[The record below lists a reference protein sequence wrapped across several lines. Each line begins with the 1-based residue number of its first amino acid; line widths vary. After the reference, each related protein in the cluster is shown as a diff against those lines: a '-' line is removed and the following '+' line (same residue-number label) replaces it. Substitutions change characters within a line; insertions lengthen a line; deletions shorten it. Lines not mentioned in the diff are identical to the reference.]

1 MAIIIYPNERAT
13 MTPIT
18 RYKQDL
24 TREDFNYDPAQEE
37 AVEALQDLFDRLVAN
52 QSNHNDSGFLSKFR
66 KKKSPTVEQGLYFWG
81 GVGRG
86 KTYLMDT
93 FFDCLPTDKKMRLH
107 FHRFMQ
113 MVHQE
118 LRKLND
124 VKNPLE
130 IVGKEISS
138 KAQVLCFDEFFVT
151 DITDAMILAGLLEVL
166 FKNGT
171 TLVATS
177 NIEPDGLY
185 KNGLQRARF
194 LPAIALVNKYT
205 KVMNVDGGVDYRLRT
220 LKQAKLYHYP
230 LSQAADEA
238 LSDRFMS
245 LISDASHIEEG
256 GAVEIEGRKISLIR
270 SCEDLA
276 WFDMKALC
284 DGPRSQIDYI
294 EIARLY
300 STIIISNLPQMDA
313 PRDDLARRFIN
324 LVDEFYDRHVKVI
337 VSAEVAIPD
346 IYTGTRLSFEYDRT
360 VSRLLEMQSEEYL
373 SLEHRP

>member
-1 MAIIIYPNERAT
+1 

-52 QSNHNDSGFLSKFR
+52 QSNQASGGFLSKFR
-66 KKKSPTVEQGLYFWG
+66 KKKAPAVEQGLYFWG

-93 FFDCLPTDKKMRLH
+93 FFDCLPTEKKMRLH

-166 FKNGT
+166 FENGT

-194 LPAIALVNKYT
+194 LPAIALVNKHT
-205 KVMNVDGGVDYRLRT
+205 RVMNVDGGVDYRLRT

-230 LSQAADEA
+230 LGEAADSQLHE
-238 LSDRFMS
+238 RFMS
-245 LISDASHIEEG
+245 LISDASHIVEG
-256 GAVEIEGRKISLIR
+256 GVVEIEGRGIPLIR

-276 WFDMKALC
+276 WFDIKALC
-284 DGPRSQIDYI
+284 DGPRSQVDYI
-294 EIARLY
+294 EIARFY
-300 STIIISNLPQMDA
+300 STVIISNLPQMDSS
-313 PRDDLARRFIN
+313 RDDLARRFIN

-337 VSAEVAIPD
+337 FSAEVAIPD

>member
-1 MAIIIYPNERAT
+1 

-24 TREDFNYDPAQEE
+24 TRDDFNYDPAQEE
-37 AVEALQDLFDRLVAN
+37 AVEALQDLFDRLVVN
-52 QSNHNDSGFLSKFR
+52 QDDSSPNSGFLSKFR
-66 KKKSPTVEQGLYFWG
+66 KKKAPSVEQGLYFWG

-93 FFDCLPTDKKMRLH
+93 FFDCLPGDKKMRLH

-166 FKNGT
+166 FENGT

-194 LPAIALVNKYT
+194 LPAIALVNKHT

-230 LSQAADEA
+230 LSDAADEQ
-238 LSDRFMS
+238 LNERFMS
-245 LISDASHIEEG
+245 LISDASHIVEG
-256 GAVEIEGRKISLIR
+256 GEVEIEGRGIPLLR
-270 SCEDLA
+270 SCEGLA

-300 STIIISNLPQMDA
+300 STIIISNLLQMDA

-324 LVDEFYDRHVKVI
+324 LVDEFYDRQVKVI
-337 VSAEVAIPD
+337 ISAEVAIPD

>member
-1 MAIIIYPNERAT
+1 
-13 MTPIT
+13 MTPIS
-18 RYKQDL
+18 RYQEDL
-24 TREDFNYDPAQEE
+24 KREDFHYDPAQEE
-37 AVEALQDLFDRLVAN
+37 AVKALQELFDRLV
-52 QSNHNDSGFLSKFR
+52 SKQALPESAGLFGLF
-66 KKKSPTVEQGLYFWG
+66 KKKKPVKVEQGLYFWG

-93 FFDCLPTDKKMRLH
+93 FFDCLPTEKKMRLH

-118 LRKLND
+118 LRKLKE

-130 IVGKEISS
+130 IVGKQISD

-151 DITDAMILAGLLEVL
+151 DITDAMILAGLLDEL

-194 LPAIALVNKYT
+194 LPAIALVKENT
-205 KVMNVDGGVDYRLRT
+205 KVMNVDGGIDYRLRT
-220 LKQAKLYHYP
+220 LKQAKLYHFP
-230 LSQAADEA
+230 LDDQADQE
-238 LSDRFMS
+238 LQNRFMS
-245 LISDASHIEEG
+245 LITDASHIVEG
-256 GAVEIEGRKISLIR
+256 GVVEIEGREIPLLR
-270 SCEDLA
+270 SCEDMA
-276 WFDMKALC
+276 WFDIKALC
-284 DGPRSQIDYI
+284 DGPRSQVDYI

-300 STIIISNLPQMDA
+300 TTVIISNLPQMDA
-313 PRDDLARRFIN
+313 SRDDLARRFIN

-337 VSAEVAIPD
+337 FSAEVAIPD
-346 IYTGTRLSFEYDRT
+346 IYQGTRLKFEYDRT
-360 VSRLLEMQSEEYL
+360 ISRLLEMQSEEYL

>member
-1 MAIIIYPNERAT
+1 
-13 MTPIT
+13 MTPIS

-24 TREDFNYDPAQEE
+24 ERDDFNYDPAQEE
-37 AVEALQDLFDRLVAN
+37 AVQALQDLFDRLVAN
-52 QSNHNDSGFLSKFR
+52 QSQPTSTGLFSRFR
-66 KKKSPTVEQGLYFWG
+66 KKKQPSVETGLYFWG

-93 FFDCLPTDKKMRLH
+93 FFDCLPTEKKLRLH

-130 IVGKEISS
+130 IVGKQISD

-151 DITDAMILAGLLEVL
+151 DITDAMILAGLLEEL

-194 LPAIALVNKYT
+194 LPAIDLVNKYT

-230 LSQAADEA
+230 LNEEADKA
-238 LSDRFMS
+238 LHERFMS
-245 LISDASHIEEG
+245 LISDASHIVEG
-256 GAVEIEGRKISLIR
+256 GAVEIEGRQIPLLR
-270 SCEDLA
+270 SCESLA
-276 WFDMKALC
+276 WFDIEALC
-284 DGPRSQIDYI
+284 DGPRSQVDYI

-300 STIIISNLPQMDA
+300 STVIISNLPQMDA

-337 VSAEVAIPD
+337 FSAQVAIPD
-346 IYTGTRLSFEYDRT
+346 IYIGTRLAFEYDRT

>member
-1 MAIIIYPNERAT
+1 

-18 RYKQDL
+18 RYREDL
-24 TREDFNYDPAQEE
+24 EREDFHYDPAQED
-37 AVEALQDLFDRLVAN
+37 AVQALQDLFDRLVAK
-52 QSNHNDSGFLSKFR
+52 QDEPVSTGLFGRFR
-66 KKKSPTVEQGLYFWG
+66 KKKEITVETGLYFWG

-93 FFDCLPTDKKMRLH
+93 FFDCLPTDKKLRLH

-118 LRKLND
+118 MRKLD
-124 VKNPLE
+124 HVKNPLD
-130 IVGKEISS
+130 IVGKQISD

-194 LPAIALVNKYT
+194 LPAIDLVNKHT
-205 KVMNVDGGVDYRLRT
+205 KVMNIDGGVDYRLRT
-220 LKQAKLYHYP
+220 LKQAQLYHYP
-230 LSQAADEA
+230 ITAEANDAMAA
-238 LSDRFMS
+238 RFMS
-245 LISDASHIEEG
+245 LITDVSHIEEN
-256 GAVEIEGRKISLIR
+256 GAVEIEGRKIPFLK
-270 SCEDLA
+270 SCDLMA
-276 WFDMKALC
+276 WFDLTALC
-284 DGPRSQIDYI
+284 DGPRSQVDYI
-294 EIARLY
+294 EIAKLY
-300 STIIISNLPQMDA
+300 STVLISNLPQMDA
-313 PRDDLARRFIN
+313 NRDDLARRFIN
-324 LVDEFYDRHVKVI
+324 LIDEFYDRHVKVI
-337 VSAEVAIPD
+337 ITAEVAIPD
-346 IYTGTRLSFEYDRT
+346 IYTGTRLAFEYDRT

>member
-1 MAIIIYPNERAT
+1 

-24 TREDFNYDPAQEE
+24 TREDFHYDPAQEE

-52 QSNHNDSGFLSKFR
+52 QANKSSDGFLGR
-66 KKKSPTVEQGLYFWG
+66 LLKKKTSTVEQGLYFWG

-93 FFDCLPTDKKMRLH
+93 FFDCLPTEKKMRLH

-130 IVGKEISS
+130 IVGKQISS

-151 DITDAMILAGLLEVL
+151 DITDAMILAGLLDVL

-194 LPAIALVNKYT
+194 LPAIDLVKQHT

-230 LSQAADEA
+230 LSEAADKE
-238 LSDRFMS
+238 LNDRFMS
-245 LISDASHIEEG
+245 LISDASHIVEG
-256 GAVEIEGRKISLIR
+256 GNVEIEGRAIPLLR

-276 WFDMKALC
+276 WFDIKALC

-300 STIIISNLPQMDA
+300 TTVIISNLPQMDA
-313 PRDDLARRFIN
+313 ARDDLARRFIN

-337 VSAEVAIPD
+337 FSAEVAIPD
-346 IYTGTRLSFEYDRT
+346 IYIGTRLAFEYDRT

>member
-1 MAIIIYPNERAT
+1 

-18 RYKQDL
+18 RYKEDL
-24 TREDFNYDPAQEE
+24 KREDFHYDPAQEE
-37 AVEALQDLFDRLVAN
+37 AVEALQDLFDRLLAK
-52 QSNHNDSGFLSKFR
+52 QEPESTGLFGMF
-66 KKKSPTVEQGLYFWG
+66 KKKKQLQVEQGLYFWG

-93 FFDCLPTDKKMRLH
+93 FFDCLPTEKKLRLH

-130 IVGKEISS
+130 IVGKQISD

-151 DITDAMILAGLLEVL
+151 DITDAMILAGLLEEL

-171 TLVATS
+171 SLVATS

-194 LPAIALVNKYT
+194 LPAIDLVKQYT

-230 LSQAADEA
+230 LNDESADQLNE
-238 LSDRFMS
+238 RFMS
-245 LISDASHIEEG
+245 LITDASHIVEG
-256 GAVEIEGRKISLIR
+256 GSVEIEGRDIPLLR

-276 WFDMKALC
+276 WFDINALC
-284 DGPRSQIDYI
+284 DGPRSQVDYI

-300 STIIISNLPQMDA
+300 TTVIISGLPQMDA
-313 PRDDLARRFIN
+313 ARDDLARRFIN

-337 VSAEVAIPD
+337 FSAEVAIID
-346 IYTGTRLSFEYDRT
+346 IYQGTRLKFEYDRT
-360 VSRLLEMQSEEYL
+360 ISRLLEMQSEEYL

>member
-1 MAIIIYPNERAT
+1 

-24 TREDFNYDPAQEE
+24 TREDFHYDPAQEE
-37 AVEALQDLFDRLVAN
+37 AVEALQELFDRLVAS
-52 QSNHNDSGFLSKFR
+52 QSNKPAEGIFGRFL
-66 KKKSPTVEQGLYFWG
+66 KKKAPEVEQGLYFWG

-93 FFDCLPTDKKMRLH
+93 FFDCLPTEKKMRLH

-130 IVGKEISS
+130 IVGKQISA

-151 DITDAMILAGLLEVL
+151 DITDAMILAGLLDVL

-194 LPAIALVNKYT
+194 LPAIDLVKKHT

-220 LKQAKLYHYP
+220 LKQAKLYHFP
-230 LSQAADEA
+230 LSEEADAALHE
-238 LSDRFMS
+238 RFMS
-245 LISDASHIEEG
+245 LISDASHIVEG
-256 GAVEIEGRKISLIR
+256 GSAEIEGRDIPLLR
-270 SCEDLA
+270 SCEGLA
-276 WFDMKALC
+276 WFDIKALC
-284 DGPRSQIDYI
+284 DGPRSQVDYI
-294 EIARLY
+294 ELARVY
-300 STIIISNLPQMDA
+300 STVIISNLPQMDA
-313 PRDDLARRFIN
+313 SRDDLARRFIN

-337 VSAEVAIPD
+337 FSAEVAIPD
-346 IYTGTRLSFEYDRT
+346 IYTGTRLAFEYDRT

>member
-1 MAIIIYPNERAT
+1 

-24 TREDFNYDPAQEE
+24 TRADFNYDPAQEE

-52 QSNHNDSGFLSKFR
+52 QVDQPSSGFFDRFR
-66 KKKSPTVEQGLYFWG
+66 KKKIPTVEQGLYFWG

-93 FFDCLPTDKKMRLH
+93 FFDCLPMEKKMRLH

-118 LRKLND
+118 MRKLHD

-166 FKNGT
+166 FENGT

-194 LPAIALVNKYT
+194 LPAIALVNKHT
-205 KVMNVDGGVDYRLRT
+205 KVMNVDGGIDYRLRT

-230 LSQAADEA
+230 LSDAANIE
-238 LSDRFMS
+238 LNNRFLS
-245 LISDASHIEEG
+245 LISDASHVVEG
-256 GAVEIEGRKISLIR
+256 GSVEIEGRDIPLIR
-270 SCEDLA
+270 SCEGLA
-276 WFDMKALC
+276 WFDVKGLC
-284 DGPRSQIDYI
+284 DGPRSQVDYI

-300 STIIISNLPQMDA
+300 TTIIISNLPQMDA
-313 PRDDLARRFIN
+313 SRDDLARRFIN

-337 VSAEVAIPD
+337 ISAEVAIPD
-346 IYTGTRLSFEYDRT
+346 IYTGTRLAFEYDRT

>member
-1 MAIIIYPNERAT
+1 

-52 QSNHNDSGFLSKFR
+52 QPDSGSGGFFNKFL
-66 KKKSPTVEQGLYFWG
+66 KKKSPTVQQGLYFWG

-166 FKNGT
+166 FENGT

-194 LPAIALVNKYT
+194 LPAIDLVNKYT

-220 LKQAKLYHYP
+220 LKQAKLYHFP
-230 LSQAADEA
+230 LNDESASA
-238 LSDRFMS
+238 LDERFMS
-245 LISDASHIEEG
+245 LISDASHIVQG
-256 GAVEIEGRKISLIR
+256 GSVEIEGRQIELVR
-270 SCEDLA
+270 SCDDLA
-276 WFDMKALC
+276 WFDMTALC

-300 STIIISNLPQMDA
+300 STIIISDLPQMDA

-337 VSAEVAIPD
+337 ISAEVAIPE
-346 IYTGTRLSFEYDRT
+346 IYTGTRLAFEYDRT